1 MLERTVI
8 SVGSRELRARHL
20 LVIAVLA
27 SSFTVSALIR
37 AQPAEYGFELHEFDP
52 FFNYRATEF
61 LVENGLAAYG
71 EWHDELSWHPDGRD
85 ISRTSQF
92 MQHATAAALY
102 GAFGGGSS
110 LLDFVIVLPL
120 VLGALTGVAV
130 FALVRVIAGTTAGLL
145 ASLFYA
151 VSVPIIIR
159 GPIGWFK
166 AEPIGLFYGVIGVYL
181 FLSGIT
187 ASGRREAAL
196 RLAGAGIVMSMALSA
211 WGGTQF
217 FIIPM
222 GLFFMVLPFVR
233 RDHSFLVWAVPLFVG
248 VLLAS
253 SAAFERPG
261 ASFVLGLGGASLAVP
276 AAVMVASVLIRRAS
290 PPSAATRNSLMLV
303 LGVVAAAAAIL
314 AANSQAE
321 YLDLPSFRYLNAV
334 NPFLTTIDPLVDS
347 VSEHVSLTLRQSFF
361 FMSILMVF
369 AGVGA
374 WLLLSRRD
382 RLDSYGIPLR
392 TDMAVYAVIMG
403 FAGVYVASAFT
414 RLAVFSS
421 VAMVVLASIGIAIL
435 ASLVFSNAR
444 AGRGAKIGFVA
455 VVVAMLLVP
464 MTTPAEGNWVT
475 TADNPPP
482 ILNGG
487 SIFTI
492 ATQDWPLALEWLREE
507 TPPGSV
513 VMSWWDYGYWI
524 ETLGERTTLVDNL
537 TISTSKIQNIAQIFY
552 SEPHVAWERMDELG
566 VDYAVVYIAARN
578 VGTPE
583 RPLYTLSGG
592 GDETKRV
599 WLARIAGVDEGDY
612 LYGDSVSPRDKFD
625 ETLFGMMTPFSH
637 VTYGNLATGLK
648 SVRWQPG
655 FVSIYEKDV
664 RLPADGDGPLRLA
677 YSSPSFDEDHD
688 SRISGVFI
696 YEVNRDYVP
705 PEPEP
710 VRVPISEIP
719 FMEAALDGSQ
729 GDGGAPP
736 EGADSDP
743 AEAPPEAPPEGADSD
758 PAEAPPE
765 GADSDPAE
773 APPEGADF
781 GAPR

>member
-1 MLERTVI
+1 MLERTVLA
-8 SVGSRELRARHL
+8 VGARELQARHL

-27 SSFTVSALIR
+27 ASFTVSALIR

-61 LVENGLAAYG
+61 LVENGLDAYG
-71 EWHDELSWHPDGRD
+71 EWHDELSWYPDGRD

-130 FALVRVIAGTTAGLL
+130 FALVRVIGGTTAGLL

-187 ASGRREAAL
+187 TKGRREAAL

-217 FIIPM
+217 FIIPL
-222 GLFFMVLPFVR
+222 GLFFMALPFVR
-233 RDHSFLVWAVPLFVG
+233 RDHSFLVWAVPLFAG

-261 ASFVLGLGGASLAVP
+261 ASFALGLGGASLAVP
-276 AAVMVASVLIRRAS
+276 AAVMVACVLVRRAS
-290 PPSAATRNSLMLV
+290 PPGAATRNSLLLV
-303 LGVVAAAAAIL
+303 FGVVAAAAAAL
-314 AANSQAE
+314 AANSQAD

-369 AGVGA
+369 SGVGA

-444 AGRGAKIGFVA
+444 AGIGAKAGFVA

-464 MTTPAEGNWVT
+464 MVTPAQGNWVST
-475 TADNPPP
+475 VSNPPP

-507 TPPGSV
+507 TPEDSI

-552 SEPHVAWERMDELG
+552 SEPAEAWGRMNELD

-599 WLARIAGVDEGDY
+599 WLARIAGVDEADY
-612 LYGDSVSPRDKFD
+612 LYGDSVSPRPKFD
-625 ETLFGMMTPFSH
+625 DTLFGMMTPFSH

-677 YSSPSFDEDHD
+677 YASPSFDEDHD
-688 SRISGVFI
+688 SRISGVFV
-696 YEVNRDYVP
+696 YELNADYVP

-710 VRVPISEIP
+710 VRVPISSIP
-719 FMEAALDGSQ
+719 FMEAPSGGGEDGD
-729 GDGGAPP
+729 DGPAAEPGAGP
-736 EGADSDP
+736 EPEPGGEPGAGPSP
-743 AEAPPEAPPEGADSD
+743 
-758 PAEAPPE
+758 
-765 GADSDPAE
+765 
-773 APPEGADF
+773 
-781 GAPR
+781 

>member
-1 MLERTVI
+1 LRGGARPGMLERTVLA
-8 SVGSRELRARHL
+8 VGPRKLQARHL

-27 SSFTVSALIR
+27 ASFTVSALIR
-37 AQPAEYGFELHEFDP
+37 AQPAEYGFTLHEFDP

-61 LVENGLAAYG
+61 LVENGLEAYG
-71 EWHDELSWHPDGRD
+71 GWHDELSWHPDGRD

-120 VLGALTGVAV
+120 VLGALTGIAV
-130 FALVRVIAGTTAGLL
+130 FALVRVLAGTTAGLL

-233 RDHSFLVWAVPLFVG
+233 RDHSFLLWAVPLFVG

-261 ASFVLGLGGASLAVP
+261 ASFVLGLGGASLAIP
-276 AAVMVASVLIRRAS
+276 AAVMVACVLVRRAS
-290 PPSAATRNSLMLV
+290 PPASAARNSLLLV
-303 LGVVAAAAAIL
+303 FGVVGAAAAVL
-314 AANSQAE
+314 AANSQTG

-392 TDMAVYAVIMG
+392 TDMAVYSVIMG

-444 AGRGAKIGFVA
+444 AGAGAKAGFVA

-464 MTTPAEGNWVT
+464 MSTPAEGNWVST
-475 TADNPPP
+475 VSNPPP

-487 SIFTI
+487 SIFQI
-492 ATQDWPLALEWLREE
+492 STQDWPLALEWLREE
-507 TPPGSV
+507 TPPDSI

-552 SEPHVAWERMDELG
+552 SEPAEAWERMGELG

-578 VGTPE
+578 VGTEE

-599 WLARIAGVDEGDY
+599 WLARIAGVDEADY
-612 LYGDSVSPRDKFD
+612 LYGDSVSPRPRFD

-664 RLPADGDGPLRLA
+664 LLPADGDGPLRLA

-688 SRISGVFI
+688 SRINGVFV
-696 YEVNRDYVP
+696 YELNRDYVP

-710 VRVPISEIP
+710 VRVPISAIP
-719 FMEAALDGSQ
+719 FMEAA
-729 GDGGAPP
+729 AP
-736 EGADSDP
+736 EGGEAGPEPVAAPGGESGGEDGAEPD
-743 AEAPPEAPPEGADSD
+743 EAPGAGPDEG
-758 PAEAPPE
+758 P
-765 GADSDPAE
+765 
-773 APPEGADF
+773 
-781 GAPR
+781 

>member
-1 MLERTVI
+1 LRGTAEALRGRGLPLR
-8 SVGSRELRARHL
+8 GS
-20 LVIAVLA
+20 
-27 SSFTVSALIR
+27 
-37 AQPAEYGFELHEFDP
+37 
-52 FFNYRATEF
+52 
-61 LVENGLAAYG
+61 
-71 EWHDELSWHPDGRD
+71 RD

-743 AEAPPEAPPEGADSD
+743 AEAPPEGADSD

-773 APPEGADF
+773 APPE
-781 GAPR
+781 APDSDPAEAPPEAPDSDPAEAPQ

>member
-736 EGADSDP
+736 EAPDSDP
-743 AEAPPEAPPEGADSD
+743 AEAPDSDPAEAPDSDPAEAPDSD

-765 GADSDPAE
+765 GADSDPA
-773 APPEGADF
+773 AGT
-781 GAPR
+781 

>member
-655 FVSIYEKDV
+655 FRRGLTRIPRRRPRRGLTRIPRRRPRRGLTRIPRQGLDPSHS
-664 RLPADGDGPLRLA
+664 ARLA
-677 YSSPSFDEDHD
+677 CSACTCHQARTWPGEPSA
-688 SRISGVFI
+688 SRRRTWGTRPSGCT
-696 YEVNRDYVP
+696 YR
-705 PEPEP
+705 
-710 VRVPISEIP
+710 R
-719 FMEAALDGSQ
+719 GRT
-729 GDGGAPP
+729 GA
-736 EGADSDP
+736 
-743 AEAPPEAPPEGADSD
+743 
-758 PAEAPPE
+758 
-765 GADSDPAE
+765 
-773 APPEGADF
+773 
-781 GAPR
+781 